1 MEASTHVIVM
11 LRAECVFEG
20 EMQMYSHMHAESFL
34 VIFCLSE
41 GATVT
46 KGGGVYR

>member
-20 EMQMYSHMHAESFL
+20 EMQTYSHMHESFL
-34 VIFCLSE
+34 VILFFF
-41 GATVT
+41 G
-46 KGGGVYR
+46 GGGVVLVLH